1 MSGKKLKGVNH
12 NNMAKTKLM
21 AIRERVAS
29 PFLNYY
35 TLEYENKAGKRK
47 NYEMVSKQKIGS
59 PEELSGRTN
68 GVVMIVFVEGK
79 LLLVREFRM
88 AVNQFVYNL
97 PAGSLEEGESI
108 EECAKRE
115 LFEET
120 GLGLLRIRKILP
132 PSYGAVDLTNAK
144 AAVVLL
150 EAEGELSDAHL
161 TEDEEIIPMLLSKEQ
176 TKELLFTQPFSAR
189 AQMAAWMFL
198 EMESYLNSTIVT
210 PASPSPNT
218 PRR

>member
-1 MSGKKLKGVNH
+1 
-12 NNMAKTKLM
+12 MAKTKLM

-35 TLEYENKAGKRK
+35 TLEYENKAGKQK
-47 NYEMVSKQKIGS
+47 NYEMVSKQKIAS
-59 PEELSGRTN
+59 PEELPGRTN

-88 AVNQFVYNL
+88 TVNQFVYNL

-120 GLGLLRIRKILP
+120 GLRLLRIRKILP
-132 PSYGAVDLTNAK
+132 PSYGAVDVTNAK
-144 AAVVLL
+144 AAVILL

-176 TKELLFTQPFSAR
+176 LEELLFTQPFSAR

-198 EMESYLNSTIVT
+198 EMECYLNSTIVT